1 MKVAEFFCHHIPLRG
16 RAFRELQVLYSLLLS
31 SRCCNP
37 AQFSSLALAGASTTT
52 PAVVEGP
59 ELVNGSVTAGSAMAA
74 SEQEEGGSL
83 LMSPVAA
90 LERGAEVS
98 GNGNS
103 AAHTGSVDTSQEEKS
118 SVVGIRICDERS
130 NGDATCSKRLK
141 VEENMRSLTHRSHI
155 EAAWEHWRKLGSPKL
170 LVAPMVDQSEL
181 PFRLLCRKYGATA
194 AYTPMF
200 HSRLFAENLKYR
212 KEFTTCPEDRPLF
225 VQFCA
230 NNPDTL
236 LEASR
241 LVEDQCDYID
251 INFGCPQ
258 RIAKRGNYGAFLMDD
273 LPLVRSLVSKLAS
286 SLSTPVSCKIRMFPK
301 LEETLA
307 YALMLEQ
314 AGCSLL
320 AIHGRTRDQKDSKA
334 IRADWDVIKAVK
346 SVLQIPVLANGNI
359 RWLEDVY
366 DCIAATGVDGV
377 LSAESLLENPALFSG
392 RHMQS
397 LGMDSEGDGPL
408 LSEHKLNEPALL
420 LEYLELC
427 EKYPVP
433 LRMIRAHVHRML
445 GPWFRK
451 HPDLREEL
459 NKQYRVSLDWLKDMV
474 YQLMAREMPLPP
486 LKLEDRIEL
495 AVEALPSE
503 TPLLEASRG

>member
-16 RAFRELQVLYSLLLS
+16 RALRELQVLYSLLLS

-74 SEQEEGGSL
+74 SEQEGGSL

-90 LERGAEVS
+90 LERGVEVS

-251 INFGCPQ
+251 INFGYPST
-258 RIAKRGNYGAFLMDD
+258 L
-273 LPLVRSLVSKLAS
+273 
-286 SLSTPVSCKIRMFPK
+286 LSI
-301 LEETLA
+301 
-307 YALMLEQ
+307 
-314 AGCSLL
+314 SLL
-320 AIHGRTRDQKDSKA
+320 ISFSQFLC
-334 IRADWDVIKAVK
+334 
-346 SVLQIPVLANGNI
+346 SVANLI
-359 RWLEDVY
+359 LK
-366 DCIAATGVDGV
+366 
-377 LSAESLLENPALFSG
+377 P
-392 RHMQS
+392 HM
-397 LGMDSEGDGPL
+397 L
-408 LSEHKLNEPALL
+408 
-420 LEYLELC
+420 
-427 EKYPVP
+427 
-433 LRMIRAHVHRML
+433 
-445 GPWFRK
+445 
-451 HPDLREEL
+451 
-459 NKQYRVSLDWLKDMV
+459 
-474 YQLMAREMPLPP
+474 
-486 LKLEDRIEL
+486 
-495 AVEALPSE
+495 LPS
-503 TPLLEASRG
+503 PLTC

>member
-16 RAFRELQVLYSLLLS
+16 RALRELQVLYSLLLS

-90 LERGAEVS
+90 LERGVEVS

-212 KEFTTCPEDRPLF
+212 KEFTTCP
-225 VQFCA
+225 V
-230 NNPDTL
+230 
-236 LEASR
+236 
-241 LVEDQCDYID
+241 
-251 INFGCPQ
+251 
-258 RIAKRGNYGAFLMDD
+258 
-273 LPLVRSLVSKLAS
+273 
-286 SLSTPVSCKIRMFPK
+286 SLSMPSDLQKKLNCRIETKIIITMN
-301 LEETLA
+301 
-307 YALMLEQ
+307 Q
-314 AGCSLL
+314 IQSLL
-320 AIHGRTRDQKDSKA
+320 AQFNDVIRDAPDQK
-334 IRADWDVIKAVK
+334 
-346 SVLQIPVLANGNI
+346 
-359 RWLEDVY
+359 
-366 DCIAATGVDGV
+366 
-377 LSAESLLENPALFSG
+377 
-392 RHMQS
+392 
-397 LGMDSEGDGPL
+397 LG
-408 LSEHKLNEPALL
+408 
-420 LEYLELC
+420 
-427 EKYPVP
+427 
-433 LRMIRAHVHRML
+433 
-445 GPWFRK
+445 F
-451 HPDLREEL
+451 
-459 NKQYRVSLDWLKDMV
+459 
-474 YQLMAREMPLPP
+474 
-486 LKLEDRIEL
+486 
-495 AVEALPSE
+495 
-503 TPLLEASRG
+503 